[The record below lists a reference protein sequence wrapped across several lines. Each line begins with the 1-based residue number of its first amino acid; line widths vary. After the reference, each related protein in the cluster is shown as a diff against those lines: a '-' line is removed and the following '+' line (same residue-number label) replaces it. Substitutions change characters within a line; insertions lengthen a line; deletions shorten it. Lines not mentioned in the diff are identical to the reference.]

1 MAQSI
6 PSGLRDERGRTIA
19 ELLTTLVMT
28 LIGMAALY
36 SMLLTQ
42 TQLFSAQD
50 YAVDMEQT
58 ARTLMAMITQDL
70 RMAGY
75 KPVQGSGFYGVTY
88 DPAQLL
94 IQADLNGNGTTAEVN
109 ETVIYSF
116 NATNLQ
122 ATRSTTGNQI
132 IFRNVQGFTF
142 SYLNGAGTSAASSAD
157 IREVS
162 VTITTRT
169 ARPDPAYPTN
179 YGYRTFTLQSNV
191 APRNLGL

>member
-1 MAQSI
+1 MV
-6 PSGLRDERGRTIA
+6 
-19 ELLTTLVMT
+19 LTA
-28 LIGMAALY
+28 IGMVTLY
-36 SMLLTQ
+36 SMMVTQ

-75 KPVQGSGFYGVTY
+75 RPVQGSSFYGVTY
-88 DPAQLL
+88 GPTQLL

-109 ETVIYSF
+109 ETVTYSF
-116 NATNLQ
+116 DATNLQ
-122 ATRSTTGNQI
+122 VIRSTKGNQI
-132 IFRNVQGFTF
+132 IFQNVQSVSV
-142 SYLNGAGTSAASSAD
+142 SYLDNAGATTTASAD

-162 VTITTRT
+162 VAITTRT
-169 ARPDPAYPTN
+169 ARSDPAYPTN
-179 YGYRTFTLQSNV
+179 YGYRTFTLQSRV